1 VTLRYV
7 TAEAFKA
14 SVSLPSNVS
23 DADVQVALGAAEKA
37 VERVTQRRFWKDAA
51 PVTRKY
57 GTRDPCL
64 VYIDDFASVTAVT
77 VDGVTVTG
85 YVLCPVNAAADAE
98 PYTFLQSAVAVFSS
112 VFSSINPD
120 GIAVTG
126 LSGWPAIPPE
136 VPQMV
141 TIIGSR
147 LLKRTREAPFGIV
160 TAGSLEGPAMRLA
173 RTDPEVGMLID
184 PLIRYR

>member
-1 VTLRYV
+1 VTLHYV

-14 SVSLPSNVS
+14 SVSLASNVS

-57 GTRDPCL
+57 GTCDPTMI
-64 VYIDDFASVTAVT
+64 YIDDYATITTVT
-77 VDGVTVTG
+77 VDGTAVTDYKPG
-85 YVLCPVNAAADAE
+85 PFNAAADGE
-98 PYTFLQSAVAVFSS
+98 PFTYLYSTAG
-112 VFSSINPD
+112 VFSSIEPD
-120 GIAVTG
+120 GIGVTG
-126 LSGWPAIPPE
+126 LPGWPAIPPE
-136 VPQMV
+136 VSQMA

-160 TAGSLEGPAMRLA
+160 TAGSLEGPAMQLA
-173 RTDPEVGMLID
+173 RTDPEVGMLVD